1 MKGIVTMVTE
11 TAVYTQAEGGSSDE
25 RWAAWVARGLEHDR
39 AVKKRALAIAVAIA
53 AGLALSLLIVL
64 FR

>member
-1 MKGIVTMVTE
+1 MVTE

-25 RWAAWVARGLEHDR
+25 RWAAWVAKGLEHDR
-39 AVKKRALAIAVAIA
+39 KIKKRAIPIGVAVAT
-53 AGLALSLLIVL
+53 GVALSLLIFL